1 MVDVKHLL
9 LPVLLLACAVPGA
22 TGVAVPTPAAEAK
35 DPGTSQHEKAPG
47 PKTSR
52 AQSADAEIE
61 ALARQA
67 MGSSDP
73 KVQAETLKRLR
84 DHHFQSSRAPER
96 ESALFVQGL
105 MEDRQGNQA
114 QAAAALRKLEQFFP
128 RSAYLPEANVILA
141 DAALGRRRLHE
152 AESRLRKALGAEMP
166 GEARRRGQE
175 LLLWCL
181 AEQGRAKEG
190 AAVLQVM
197 GPLEDGQPNERGLV
211 GIMATQCA
219 TLDKDAAAAT
229 LRAYQRKFP
238 KGAYGPRMDLG
249 WAKLLGATGAARES
263 AVAFRGLIQSAPGAP
278 EADEARLAL
287 ASLLADG
294 RLPAGEAAGFPSAQS
309 LLAGL
314 KKGSLKESQTREAL
328 LVKARLATG
337 ERKWTDVI
345 ATLGQLRGQH
355 PLPQE
360 LEQARD
366 LRAGALRQWTREQ
379 VDRGQTA
386 PLLPYLDGEGVP
398 SLTPELR
405 LALAKCLAKNG
416 LPEAARAIVPLAPAG
431 ERAVLLKA
439 ALDGTTAAGNPEGAL
454 DLLPGKGETA
464 RQSLARAQAE
474 LALHKW
480 PEARTALAR
489 AQAGPERIQALVAY
503 LNRPAGTAE
512 PAASRR
518 REAESWLARAPE
530 KGPDREPLTIL
541 AADLRVREADWKGAL
556 ALYPAAPLPGNRGW
570 VALMRATCQARLGQ
584 KEPARA
590 TLKAAADDKSF
601 QTERRALEQRLAM

>member
-1 MVDVKHLL
+1 MVDVRRLL
-9 LPVLLLACAVPGA
+9 LPVLLLAPSVPGA
-22 TGVAVPTPAAEAK
+22 AGVAVPTPAAEAR
-35 DPGTSQHEKAPG
+35 HEKADG
-47 PKTSR
+47 TRAAR
-52 AQSADAEIE
+52 AQPADAEIE

-73 KVQAETLKRLR
+73 KVQAEILKRLH

-105 MEDRQGNQA
+105 LEDRQGNQA
-114 QAAAALRKLEQFFP
+114 QAAVALHKLEQAFP

-141 DAALGRRRLHE
+141 DAALGRRRLQE
-152 AESRLRKALGAEMP
+152 AESRLRKALSAEMP

-175 LLLWCL
+175 LFLWCL
-181 AEQGRAKEG
+181 AEQGRAKDG

-197 GPLEDGQPNERGLV
+197 GPLEDSQASERGLV
-211 GIMATQCA
+211 GMMASQCA
-219 TLDKDAAAAT
+219 TLDKDAAATA
-229 LRAYQRKFP
+229 LRVYHQKFP

-249 WAKLLGATGAARES
+249 WAKVLGATGAAKES
-263 AVAFRGLIQSAPGAP
+263 AIAFRGLIQSAPATP

-287 ASLLADG
+287 ASLLTEG
-294 RLPAGEAAGFPSAQS
+294 RLPAGDAAGFPSAQS

-314 KKGSLKESQTREAL
+314 KKGSLKESQAREAL

-337 ERKWTDVI
+337 ERKWTEVI
-345 ATLGQLRGQH
+345 GTIGQLRSQH
-355 PLPQE
+355 PLLQE
-360 LEQARD
+360 MDQARE

-379 VDRGQTA
+379 VDRQQAA

-405 LALAKCLAKNG
+405 LALATCLAKNG

-431 ERAVLLKA
+431 ERAALLKA
-439 ALDGTTAAGNPEGAL
+439 ALDDTAAAGNPEGAL
-454 DLLPGKGETA
+454 GLLPGKGETA

-474 LALHKW
+474 LALHRW
-480 PEARTALAR
+480 PEARAALAK
-489 AQAGPERIQALVAY
+489 AQPGPERIQALVAY
-503 LNRPAGTAE
+503 LNRPAGTGE
-512 PAASRR
+512 PPASRR
-518 REAESWLARAPE
+518 REAESWLARVPE
-530 KGPDREPLTIL
+530 KAPDRDPLAIL

-556 ALYPAAPLPGNRGW
+556 ALYPTAPQPANRGW

-584 KEPARA
+584 KDPARA
-590 TLKAAADDKSF
+590 TLKAAADDRSF
-601 QTERRALEQRLAM
+601 QAERKALEQRLAM